1 MKTQARM
8 LLILRT
14 LVCAACLL
22 AVGVDA
28 ASAQPAGRLAG
39 VVRDATGSVL
49 PGVTLTVAGPALGAP
64 RTVVTDEHGQ
74 YVLDSLPEGR
84 YLVTA
89 TFSGFEP
96 RTTEV
101 QVGSGGATFDIMLAV
116 SSFAERTSVTATKT
130 GAADIQSTPIAI
142 TVLPARTIEQLG
154 VERVEGLAGLVPTVT
169 VSQSPA
175 GTPLVTIRGI
185 GSNSAV
191 AGADP
196 SSTIH
201 LDGVYIARS
210 AMSSMDLLDVE
221 RIEVLRGPQGTL
233 YGRNS
238 VGGTINIVTRPPTN
252 ALETSVRLTAGN
264 YDKLRAEGAVRGPLV
279 KNKVMGGFAFLRGTR
294 DGFVRDLD
302 HPDHSLGSE
311 DTWAG
316 RGQLRVV
323 LGMHG
328 ELLLSGDYGRF
339 DGVPLPYA
347 KPIAA
352 KPGFI
357 FDSPDSLWAVRT
369 SHLASGKNIQQGASA
384 KLAVRLKGTTTVT
397 SLTAYRKSDTH
408 FFFDP
413 DATELLVATTDAP
426 GVQRQVSQELTLAQ
440 RTPRLTWIAG
450 VFWFD
455 DNDDAQIEI
464 TQYGPRIQ
472 IRPFSTVDAR
482 AWALFS
488 QATCSLSSRVS
499 LTGGVRYSDEQ
510 KDIHNV
516 GGVYRLDTAVLANPA
531 SFYDFVDRAIYDAWT
546 PKASVQF
553 QASRET
559 FVYFSAARGF
569 KSGGLNVTAT
579 TPGGAFRPEF
589 AWSYEGGLK
598 RTMADGRVYVNTA
611 VFYNDHKDLQVQT
624 FLRPGVVHISNAAS
638 ATITG
643 LELEATAAVRRSLH
657 LAGQVSWLDATYDRY
672 LATGPGDVTGDA
684 AGHRLSN
691 APEWSGSVSAVYE
704 LTTGR
709 AGTASLRGD
718 VSWQGRVFFTPF
730 NTPIET
736 QPSYGLVHLRAG
748 FEPRS
753 HRWEVAV
760 YARNLGNEAY
770 ITGAMAPNVGFPAS
784 VGHPAEPR
792 QWGTQF
798 TVRR

>member
-1 MKTQARM
+1 MKTEPRI
-8 LLILRT
+8 LLIVRT

-28 ASAQPAGRLAG
+28 VSAQPAGRLAG
-39 VVRDATGSVL
+39 VVRDATDSVL
-49 PGVTLTVAGPALGAP
+49 PGVTLTVAGPALAAP
-64 RTVVTDEHGQ
+64 RTVVTDEHGR

-96 RTTEV
+96 RRTEA
-101 QVGSGGATFDIMLAV
+101 QVSIDGPPFDIRLDV
-116 SSFAERTSVTATKT
+116 SWVAERTSVTATKT
-130 GAADIQSTPIAI
+130 GAASIQTTPVAI
-142 TVLPARTIEQLG
+142 TVLAARTIEQLG
-154 VERVEGLAGLVPTVT
+154 AERVESLAGLVPAVT

-210 AMSSMDLLDVE
+210 AMLAMDLLDVE
-221 RIEVLRGPQGTL
+221 RLEVLRGPQGTL

-238 VGGTINIVTRPPTN
+238 VGGTINIVTRQPTN
-252 ALETSVRLTAGN
+252 ALETNVRLTAGS

-279 KNKVMGGFAFLRGTR
+279 KNKLMGGFAFLRGTR
-294 DGFVRDLD
+294 DGLVKDLD
-302 HPDHSLGSE
+302 HPDHALGSE

-323 LGMHG
+323 LGLRG

-352 KPGFI
+352 TARGEAFV
-357 FDSPDSLWAVRT
+357 SSDSLWAVRA
-369 SHLASGKNIQQGASA
+369 SHLASGSNMQQGASA
-384 KLAVRLKGTTTVT
+384 KLAVRLNGTTTVT

-413 DATELLVATTDAP
+413 DATEVPVATTDAS
-426 GVQRQVSQELTLAQ
+426 GIQRQVSQELTLSQ
-440 RTPRLTWIAG
+440 RTPRVTWVAG
-450 VFWFD
+450 VFLFD
-455 DNDDAQIEI
+455 DREDAQVEI
-464 TQYGPRIQ
+464 TQVRAGRQ
-472 IRPFSTVDAR
+472 IRPFSTVDAS

-488 QATCSLSSRVS
+488 QATYSLSSRVS
-499 LTGGVRYSDEQ
+499 LTGGIRYSDEQ

-516 GGVYRLDTAVLANPA
+516 GGVYLVDTAALIPT
-531 SFYDFVDRAIYDAWT
+531 YDFVDRAIYDAWT
-546 PKASVQF
+546 PKASLQF

-559 FVYFSAARGF
+559 FVYVSATRGF

-579 TPGGAFRPEF
+579 GGAFRPEF

-598 RTMADGRVYVNTA
+598 RTMAEGRVSVNTA
-611 VFYNDHKDLQVQT
+611 VFHNDYRDLQVQT
-624 FLRPGVVHISNAAS
+624 FLDQGVVFISNAAS

-643 LELEATAAVRRSLH
+643 LELEAAAAVKRSLH
-657 LAGQVSWLDATYDRY
+657 LAGQVSWLDATYDHY
-672 LATGPGDVTGDA
+672 LATGPGDVKGDA
-684 AGHRLSN
+684 AGNRLN
-691 APEWSGSVSAVYE
+691 GAPGWSGSVSSHYE
-704 LTTGR
+704 FATGR
-709 AGTASLRGD
+709 VGTASLRGD

-736 QPSYGLVHLRAG
+736 QAAYGLVHVRAG

-760 YARNLGNEAY
+760 YARNIGNEAY
-770 ITGAMAPNVGFPAS
+770 ITGALAPNVGFPAS
-784 VGHPAEPR
+784 SGRPGEPR

-798 TVRR
+798 TIRR

>member
-1 MKTQARM
+1 MQTLARM

-14 LVCAACLL
+14 LACAACLL

-49 PGVTLTVAGPALGAP
+49 PGVTVTVAGPALAAP
-64 RTVVTDEHGQ
+64 RAVVADGHGQ
-74 YVLDSLPEGR
+74 YALDSLPEGR

-89 TFSGFEP
+89 TFRGFEP
-96 RTTEV
+96 QTTEV
-101 QVGSGGATFDIMLAV
+101 PVGNGGATIDIMLAV
-116 SSFAERTSVTATKT
+116 SYAERTSVTATKT
-130 GAADIQSTPIAI
+130 GAADIQSTPVAI
-142 TVLPARTIEQLG
+142 TVLPAQTIEQLG

-169 VSQSPA
+169 VLQSTG

-201 LDGVYIARS
+201 LDGVYLARS
-210 AMSSMDLLDVE
+210 AMSAIDLLDVE

-238 VGGTINIVTRPPTN
+238 VGGTINVVTRQPTN

-264 YDKLRAEGAVRGPLV
+264 YDKLRAEGAIRGPLV

-294 DGFVRDLD
+294 DGLVKDLD
-302 HPDHSLGSE
+302 HPDHALGSE

-323 LGMHG
+323 LGTHS

-352 KPGFI
+352 APGFT
-357 FDSPDSLWAVRT
+357 FNSPDSLWEVRT
-369 SHLASGKNIQQGASA
+369 SDLASGKNIQQGAA
-384 KLAVRLKGTTTVT
+384 ARLAVRLNDTTTVT

-440 RTPRLTWIAG
+440 RAPRLTWIAG
-450 VFWFD
+450 VFLFD
-455 DNDDAQIEI
+455 ESEDARIEI
-464 TQYGPRIQ
+464 TQHVPQTQ
-472 IRPFSTVDAR
+472 IRPFSTVDAS

-488 QATCSLSSRVS
+488 QATYSLSSRVS

-516 GGVYRLDTAVLANPA
+516 GGRYVLGTAVLFDQT
-531 SFYDFVDRAIYDAWT
+531 SFYDLVDRTIYDAWT

-559 FVYFSAARGF
+559 FVYVSATRGF
-569 KSGGLNVTAT
+569 KSGGLNVTAV
-579 TPGGAFRPEF
+579 GGPFRPEF

-598 RTMADGRVYVNTA
+598 RTMADGRVSVNTA
-611 VFYNDHKDLQVQT
+611 VFHNDYRDLQVQT
-624 FLRPGVVHISNAAS
+624 FLDQGVVYISNAES

-643 LELEATAAVRRSLH
+643 LELEATAAVKRGLH
-657 LAGQVSWLDATYDRY
+657 LAGQVSWLDATYDHF
-672 LATGPGDVTGDA
+672 LATGPGGVTGDA
-684 AGHRLSN
+684 AGHRLN
-691 APEWSGSVSAVYE
+691 GAPGWSGSVSAAYE
-704 LTTGR
+704 FATGR

-736 QPSYGLVHLRAG
+736 QAAYGLAHLRAG

-760 YARNLGNEAY
+760 YARNVGSEEY
-770 ITGAMAPNVGFPAS
+770 ITGALAPNFRFPAS
-784 VGHPAEPR
+784 SGRPGEPR